1 MLKCLAS
8 LSGSFKGALTDRH
21 LSPFVLERLDV
32 LKGRGSRRPGL
43 SDRRRPTRGVKGK
56 GIIIFEFG
64 RRGAPGG
71 SGASGNRALVVQR
84 AFESAL
90 RGGGRNGFL
99 GRRSVRRAS
108 ITGARAPSAG
118 SGLEARPSRPNFI
131 NFAGQKASPGRSKRP
146 SAFGSGPLLK
156 HTSRTRRSVL
166 GCPNALPGRA
176 RRLAAP
182 ARRRWMRWGVSSDWW
197 RRQNDP

>member
-1 MLKCLAS
+1 M
-8 LSGSFKGALTDRH
+8 
-21 LSPFVLERLDV
+21 
-32 LKGRGSRRPGL
+32 
-43 SDRRRPTRGVKGK
+43 
-56 GIIIFEFG
+56 
-64 RRGAPGG
+64 G
-71 SGASGNRALVVQR
+71 SGASGNRALVVPR

-99 GRRSVRRAS
+99 GCWSVPHAS
-108 ITGARAPSAG
+108 ITLAMAPSAG

-166 GCPNALPGRA
+166 GCPNALPASA
-176 RRLAAP
+176 RRLPGP
-182 ARRRWMRWGVSSDWW
+182 ALRRRMRWGCFFGVVKGKHYPWKEPP
-197 RRQNDP
+197 RRPAAVGGASPGAARERIRATGERQHTHNTRGH

>member
-1 MLKCLAS
+1 M
-8 LSGSFKGALTDRH
+8 
-21 LSPFVLERLDV
+21 
-32 LKGRGSRRPGL
+32 
-43 SDRRRPTRGVKGK
+43 
-56 GIIIFEFG
+56 
-64 RRGAPGG
+64 G
-71 SGASGNRALVVQR
+71 SGASGNRALVVPR

-99 GRRSVRRAS
+99 GCWSVPHAS
-108 ITGARAPSAG
+108 ITLAMAPSAG

-176 RRLAAP
+176 RRLSGPRGVAGCVGAFLRTGGGGKMIHETRRPPAP
-182 ARRRWMRWGVSSDWW
+182 AVTGRRRRPGPGLRGSAYGD
-197 RRQNDP
+197 RGY